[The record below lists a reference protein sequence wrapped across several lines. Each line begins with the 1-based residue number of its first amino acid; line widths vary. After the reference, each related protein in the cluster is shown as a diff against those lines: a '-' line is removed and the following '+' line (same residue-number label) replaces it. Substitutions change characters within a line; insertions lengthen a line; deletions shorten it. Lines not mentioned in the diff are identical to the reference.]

1 MLRHPDALRPAKVAW
16 AGATFLAPFA
26 IFSMGAVG
34 SLLVQQGANDV
45 NACVRAFG
53 YFVVLLNILAFFS
66 PFVLLVLLRT
76 SMASSRLRDSSLQA
90 TPRQSWPLQPSRV
103 AALAR

>member
-1 MLRHPDALRPAKVAW
+1 MAW

-45 NACVRAFG
+45 NASVRAFG

-66 PFVLLVLLRT
+66 PFVLLVLFRNLYGRQQVERFIST
-76 SMASSRLRDSSLQA
+76 SDAATVMAI
-90 TPRQSWPLQPSRV
+90 